1 MVGRRPATLGA
12 LAAPIDVARLRAE
25 ILAWMSPPGG
35 DHGGRVAGRQ
45 IRRLIEALERPS
57 AREDLFLSS
66 VAEAVLARRLLEAG
80 CTIDFERP
88 TSGGRHAD
96 FHVRAE
102 GDEFYVHVKRIAL
115 PPSGDAARP
124 LPPALAD
131 LAGIERPVA
140 VALRWEPGAGPEDL
154 ATLRESLDAFVRQA
168 SVGDELVAR
177 ADDGRWL
184 GAARIVAPRASGGV
198 ELRTGGDAGWEAAV
212 PRVQR
217 LLRKAYSQFMPGET
231 NVVCLASDSAGALE
245 AVETA
250 LLGTVVERW
259 DRFPPRGQ
267 RVAHGRADDGF
278 WSRGQFSESEAVSWF
293 PVDAAA
299 PARTWERPGG
309 SPSARDARVAA
320 LLRRVLA

>member
-1 MVGRRPATLGA
+1 

-25 ILAWMSPPGG
+25 ILAWMSPPEG
-35 DHGGRVAGRQ
+35 DRGGRVAGRQ

-124 LPPALAD
+124 LPPPEALVALARI
-131 LAGIERPVA
+131 ARPVS
-140 VALRWEPGAGPEDL
+140 VALRWEERAGADDL
-154 ATLRESLDAFVRQA
+154 AELRESLDGFVRQA
-168 SVGDELVAR
+168 SVGDEVVVR

-184 GAARIVAPRASGGV
+184 GAARIAAPCASGGV

-267 RVAHGRADDGF
+267 RVAHGRAEDGF
-278 WSRGQFSESEAVSWF
+278 WSRGQFAESELVSWF
-293 PVDAAA
+293 PVDSAV
-299 PARTWERPGG
+299 PACTWERPGG
-309 SPSARDARVAA
+309 TPTARDARVAA
-320 LLRRVLA
+320 VLRRVLA